1 VLKRYYQVFGS
12 VLIVTDA
19 IGLVAAWLL
28 AYYLRFYTQIIPVTK
43 GIPPFDRYVALTVPV
58 VLLWVAVFSSNR
70 LYRTNRIMRR
80 TTELGQVLRAHGVAT
95 GAFVVLT
102 WVITE
107 YRFSRVVIGYF
118 MVLAA
123 VYLLSSRLVLRN
135 SLRRLVRHG
144 FKSRPV
150 VVVGTGASALAA
162 VDRMRRMPELGIQV
176 KGFFSADG
184 GGAPGLPAPVLGSYA
199 DVARV
204 CESLGT
210 QSEIV
215 IALPRAEA
223 IEQDAILRSLGD
235 TVHDVYL
242 VPDLYEYI
250 VVGCTVEDFDQVP
263 VLALNESPIDPL
275 GAFWKRS
282 FDFVASLCALLILSP
297 LLFLIALAVKLT
309 SRGPVLYGQT
319 RMGLDGS
326 TFKMW
331 KFRSMRADAE
341 KETGAV
347 WAKKDDDRRTP
358 IGAFLRSTSLDELPQ
373 FWNVLVGDMSLVGP
387 RPERPEFVHQ
397 FRGKIPA
404 YMLRHKVKAG
414 ITGWAQVSGW
424 RGDTSLEKRIECDL
438 YYIRNWSFLFDL
450 KILLLTPLRGFV
462 HKNAY

>member
-1 VLKRYYQVFGS
+1 MLKRYYQVFGS

-58 VLLWVAVFSSNR
+58 VLLWVAIFSSSR
-70 LYRTNRIMRR
+70 LYRTSKIMRR
-80 TTELGQVLRAHGVAT
+80 TTELAQVLRAHMMAT

-123 VYLLSSRLVLRN
+123 LHLVFSRLALRN
-135 SLRRLVRHG
+135 SLRRLRRNG
-144 FKSRPV
+144 FNRRYV

-162 VDRMRRMPELGIQV
+162 VDRMRRMPELGISV

-184 GGAPGLPAPVLGSYA
+184 SAPAGLPAAVLGSYG

-204 CESLGT
+204 AERLGDVG
-210 QSEIV
+210 EIV

-223 IEQDAILRSLGD
+223 AAQDAILRSLGD
-235 TVHDVYL
+235 TVHDIYL
-242 VPDLYEYI
+242 VPDLYEYT
-250 VVGCTVEDFDQVP
+250 VLGCAVEDFDQVP
-263 VLALNESPIDPL
+263 VVALNETPIDPL

-282 FDFVASLCALLILSP
+282 LDVVASAGALLFFAP
-297 LLFLIALAVKLT
+297 LLAIIALAVKLT
-309 SRGPVLYGQT
+309 SRGPVLYGQV

-331 KFRSMRADAE
+331 KFRSMKVDAE

-373 FWNVLVGDMSLVGP
+373 FWNVLVGEMSLVGP

-450 KILLLTPLRGFV
+450 KILLLTPFRGFV